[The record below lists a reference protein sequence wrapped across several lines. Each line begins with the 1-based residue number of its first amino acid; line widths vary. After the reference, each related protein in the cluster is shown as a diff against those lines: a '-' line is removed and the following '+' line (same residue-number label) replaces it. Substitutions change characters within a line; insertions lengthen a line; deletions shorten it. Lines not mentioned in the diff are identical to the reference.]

1 MQKDMNL
8 IQKHPGC
15 KKGAAKNLKKAR
27 MKKNLNQIGSQGQ
40 CRVGADENKILMITI
55 QAAKH

>member
-1 MQKDMNL
+1 MNL

-27 MKKNLNQIGSQGQ
+27 MKKNLNQIGSQGRY
-40 CRVGADENKILMITI
+40 RVGADENDHNSGCKSC
-55 QAAKH
+55 